1 MDFTVSEKMQTIVG
15 MIDEFVDKELIPL
28 EPVFLRDDMAT
39 LEKEIKDK
47 QRLVKQMELWAPN
60 HPVEYGGMGLD
71 LMEHALVSEA
81 LGRTPLGH
89 YVFGCQAPD
98 AGNAEILHLH
108 GTPEQKARYL
118 KPLIQG
124 DIRSC
129 FSMTE
134 VELPGSNPLMME
146 TTAVKDGDDY
156 VINGQKWYTT
166 ASDGAEF
173 AIVMAVTNPDAPPY
187 LQASMI
193 IVPTEHPRV
202 QPGPVHPGHGRNRY
216 GLFQPRRN
224 PLSVLPGSAEKPA
237 GTRRP
242 RVRHCP
248 GTAGP
253 RTHPP
258 LHALDRHLQPGHGPH
273 VPACGIPPHR
283 PRSNVEHQT
292 DRSGLDRGI
301 RR

>member
-28 EPVFLRDDMAT
+28 EPVFLRGDMTT

-134 VELPGSNPLMME
+134 VELPGSNPLMMD

-166 ASDGAEF
+166 LR
-173 AIVMAVTNPDAPPY
+173 T
-187 LQASMI
+187 
-193 IVPTEHPRV
+193 
-202 QPGPVHPGHGRNRY
+202 GPSS
-216 GLFQPRRN
+216 
-224 PLSVLPGSAEKPA
+224 PLSW
-237 GTRRP
+237 R
-242 RVRHCP
+242 
-248 GTAGP
+248 
-253 RTHPP
+253 
-258 LHALDRHLQPGHGPH
+258 
-273 VPACGIPPHR
+273 
-283 PRSNVEHQT
+283 
-292 DRSGLDRGI
+292 
-301 RR
+301 